1 MRYFFDIT
9 DGETRPDHQGME
21 LPNDAA
27 ARQEARL
34 RALHPEATYR
44 LEQYGSGHRQI
55 SVRDETGRIIF
66 EIPLDKGRGGPDHS
80 SELRPGEKDDKPLC
94 TCRTEQP

>member
-9 DGETRPDHQGME
+9 NGETRPDYQGME

-34 RALHPEATYR
+34 RTLGHKSTYR

-55 SVRDETGRIIF
+55 SVRDETDRIIC
-66 EIPLDKGRGGPDHS
+66 EIPLD
-80 SELRPGEKDDKPLC
+80 E
-94 TCRTEQP
+94 